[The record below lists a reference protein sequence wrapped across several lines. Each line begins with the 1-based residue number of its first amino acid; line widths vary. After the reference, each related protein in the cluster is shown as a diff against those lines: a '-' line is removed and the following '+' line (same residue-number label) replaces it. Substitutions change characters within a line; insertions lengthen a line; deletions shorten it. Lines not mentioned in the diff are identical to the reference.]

1 MIHHS
6 GVVNI
11 SSDNLQN
18 ILSKPRE
25 HTLNCLGWRFFV
37 QRSVCVSWKSDFAW
51 TGIMLLFRGEELA
64 FSSAF
69 SPVTIRKIMK
79 CPPSG
84 EEDRRK
90 KDPPAKTLGM
100 NSFRY
105 SDCWRVKFLMN

>member
-79 CPPSG
+79 CPPPG
-84 EEDRRK
+84 RRTVEK
-90 KDPPAKTLGM
+90 RTRQQKH
-100 NSFRY
+100 
-105 SDCWRVKFLMN
+105 

>member
-1 MIHHS
+1 HHS

-37 QRSVCVSWKSDFAW
+37 QCSVCVSWKSDFAW

-79 CPPSG
+79 CPSG